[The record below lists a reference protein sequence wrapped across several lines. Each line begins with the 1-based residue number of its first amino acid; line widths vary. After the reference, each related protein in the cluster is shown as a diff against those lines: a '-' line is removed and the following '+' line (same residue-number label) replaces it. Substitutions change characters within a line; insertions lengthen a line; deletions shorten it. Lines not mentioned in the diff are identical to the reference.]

1 MHDPMA
7 LLNVRL
13 SLLERKVDFLLKSLN
28 LQYVHPIPEQMKP
41 VAALLR
47 AGKRK
52 EAVDA
57 WCDATGGGL
66 DAARAAIAELELTM
80 K

>member
-7 LLNVRL
+7 LMNVRL

-57 WCDATGGGL
+57 W
-66 DAARAAIAELELTM
+66 
-80 K
+80 